1 MNNDPIELQL
11 VQFYEKY
18 KKANRPILFN
28 SIVHQGITKNKHP
41 SIDHIEIN
49 WSKSFEFRNHF
60 INLLLF
66 VGDRIFNYNVEFS
79 YKKDITDVYRSLV
92 NFVSELNLNILL
104 QIENILNL
112 KHSTISQKRYKY
124 AKTVY
129 NTCKRQN
136 ITSIRKC
143 PDDISDNFQKLLD
156 KIRLNST
163 FGKTIHGAY
172 CCNMTRQSIPAYQNR
187 LVIGAHRCIFWVGH
201 MYTSLETYID
211 YLYTINKLNEFKTFL
226 EEKAI
231 GAI

>member
-28 SIVHQGITKNKHP
+28 SIVHKGITKNKHS
-41 SIDHIEIN
+41 SIDHIEIS
-49 WSKSFEFRNHF
+49 WSKPFEFKNHF

-66 VGDRIFNYNVEFS
+66 AGDRIFNYNVEFS

-112 KHSTISQKRYKY
+112 KHNTISQKRYKY

-136 ITSIRKC
+136 ITSLRKC

-156 KIRLNST
+156 KIRLNVDFS
-163 FGKTIHGAY
+163 KTVNGAHCY
-172 CCNMTRQSIPAYQNR
+172 ILSRQSLPSYPNR
-187 LVIGAHRCIFWVGH
+187 PTTAARQYVCWIGHIH
-201 MYTSLETYID
+201 TSLTKYID
-211 YLYTINKLNEFKTFL
+211 YLYTINKLDEFKTFL
-226 EEKAI
+226 EEKAMEVV
-231 GAI
+231 